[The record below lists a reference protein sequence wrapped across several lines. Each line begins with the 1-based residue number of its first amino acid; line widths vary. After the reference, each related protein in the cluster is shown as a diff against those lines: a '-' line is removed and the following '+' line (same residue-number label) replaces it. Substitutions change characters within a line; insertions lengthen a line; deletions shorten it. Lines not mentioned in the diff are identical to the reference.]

1 MEDNA
6 QSYTTGTMPAS
17 ADLDLRLL
25 ERQLDRRTAQL
36 ERAVAALDRIAV
48 ELSHD
53 LTQPVTMIAGFG
65 DLLSSRYACELDAD
79 GNDFISYILKG
90 AEQLQRM
97 IEEMTVSIRTDR
109 VALGF
114 PIHGRAS
121 E

>member
-1 MEDNA
+1 MEDKA
-6 QSYTTGTMPAS
+6 QSYATGTMPAQG
-17 ADLDLRLL
+17 DLDLRLL

-65 DLLSSRYACELDAD
+65 ELLSSRYACELDSD
-79 GNDFISYILKG
+79 GNDFISYVLNG
-90 AEQLQRM
+90 AEQLRRM
-97 IEEMTVSIRTDR
+97 IDEMTVSIRTDR